1 MKYLSYCE
9 TTKKFKA
16 HVIVKLNC
24 YHFQKF
30 YNSLILSL
38 AQKYKLRS
46 GIYNKS
52 KLKIFKITS
61 LHRREFQMRYNLCQG
76 NT

>member
-16 HVIVKLNC
+16 HVIVKLNR

-30 YNSLILSL
+30 YNSLIL
-38 AQKYKLRS
+38 
-46 GIYNKS
+46 
-52 KLKIFKITS
+52 
-61 LHRREFQMRYNLCQG
+61 
-76 NT
+76 